1 MATFF
6 YKAIDAQGKQKK
18 GTLEAD
24 SARLLRQ
31 QLRASGLTPISRD
44 DCR

>member
-1 MATFF
+1 MTTFT
-6 YKAIDAQGKQKK
+6 YKAIDKKGKQKK

-31 QLRASGLTPISRD
+31 QLRAQGLMPT
-44 DCR
+44 